1 MNGIVVKYRGIP
13 IYTVPDEKIEQIII
27 PQSMMKMLID
37 YEKLQE
43 ENYNLKF
50 DLIFNTV
57 RRK

>member
-1 MNGIVVKYRGIP
+1 MHDMVAKYHGIP
-13 IYTVPDEKIEQIII
+13 VYTVPDEKIEQIII
-27 PQSMMKMLID
+27 PQSMMKILID

>member
-1 MNGIVVKYRGIP
+1 MNGIIGKYRGIP
-13 IYTVPDEKIEQIII
+13 IYSVPDEKIEQIII
-27 PQSMMKMLID
+27 PQSMMKIFIN

-50 DLIFNTV
+50 DLIFNTI

>member
-1 MNGIVVKYRGIP
+1 MHDMVAKYRGIP

-27 PQSMMKMLID
+27 PQSMMKMFIN